1 MRALQG
7 HSESTPATLNA
18 TQKKHRDE
26 KKSTDEEQ
34 RDTTQRGK
42 IAEVHRTGEKGW
54 KKEGTARQ
62 HSCPSKEQ
70 MSLFFSFP
78 LMLHSPHPRERGR
91 GGGRRQGR
99 LGGGT

>member
-1 MRALQG
+1 MGALQG
-7 HSESTPATLNA
+7 HSECTPVTLSA
-18 TQKKHRDE
+18 TQKKHEDE

-34 RDTTQRGK
+34 RETMHRGK
-42 IAEVHRTGEKGW
+42 IAEVLKIGERGSE
-54 KKEGTARQ
+54 KEGTARL
-62 HSCPSKEQ
+62 HSCPRKEQ

-78 LMLHSPHPRERGR
+78 LMLLSPHPRERGR